1 MIGALL
7 QSWLAL
13 QLCVLAWQSAASTLS
28 GPLQLK
34 FPGRC
39 ARGWLP
45 GCRHRAPGQCPQCPE
60 ASSSRAIILGKIAQ
74 PLCITLTAYPHRN
87 SGDPAQASFLGQS
100 NHA

>member
-13 QLCVLAWQSAASTLS
+13 QLCLLAWQSAASTLS

-34 FPGRC
+34 FSGRC

-45 GCRHRAPGQCPQCPE
+45 GFHRAPGECPQCPE
-60 ASSSRAIILGKIAQ
+60 ASSPRAIILGKVAQ
-74 PLCITLTAYPHRN
+74 PLCITLTAYPHRS
-87 SGDPAQASFLGQS
+87 SGAPALASFSGTE
-100 NHA
+100 